1 MADQTAQETA
11 RENMVDSQV
20 RPNLVRDS
28 RVISA
33 MRALPREAFAP
44 AGAFAYADTDLDLGQ
59 GRYMLSPLV
68 TARLA
73 QLVLLAINP
82 TITPATN
89 PAHVLVVGAGSGY
102 TAALLSACGAQV
114 VALEEETRLDTGALA
129 RFAPNVEAVTGKL
142 AAGWPSSGPYDAI
155 LIEGAV
161 LDIPQVFAAQLTR
174 GGRLVTIMADHDER
188 DGLGRGVVA
197 ELTANGFATV
207 KIFDCTARILPS
219 FRRASEFAL

>member
-1 MADQTAQETA
+1 MADQTAQDTA

-20 RPNLVRDS
+20 RPNLAHAS
-28 RVISA
+28 RVVSA
-33 MRALPREAFAP
+33 MRGLPREAFAP

-73 QLVLLAINP
+73 QLVL
-82 TITPATN
+82 ATN

-129 RFAPNVEAVTGKL
+129 RFAPKVEAVTGKL

-161 LDIPQVFAAQLTR
+161 LHIPEVFAAQLTR
-174 GGRLVTIMADHDER
+174 SGRVVTIMADNDECA
-188 DGLGRGVVA
+188 GLGRGVVA
-197 ELTANGFATV
+197 EVTSNGFAAV
-207 KIFDCTARILPS
+207 KMFDCTARLLPS
-219 FRRASEFAL
+219 FRRAPEFAL